1 MNSKRPLLPG
11 DGPLARVRPAVAF
24 LAVLALFV
32 TGVLVGGTVGAV
44 LLGVL
49 IVGAVALLA
58 ATWKV
63 LSPAHRTLR
72 VVVLLVLVLIALE
85 LVLKIPTR

>member
-1 MNSKRPLLPG
+1 MTSKRPLLPG

-24 LAVLALFV
+24 VLVLGLFV

-49 IVGAVALLA
+49 LVGATVLLA
-58 ATWKV
+58 TTWKV
-63 LSPAHRTLR
+63 LSPGHRTLR
-72 VVVLLVLVLIALE
+72 VVVLLVLLVITVE
-85 LVLKIPTR
+85 LVVKIPTR

>member
-1 MNSKRPLLPG
+1 
-11 DGPLARVRPAVAF
+11 VAF
-24 LAVLALFV
+24 VLVLGLFI
-32 TGVLVGGTVGAV
+32 TGVLVGGPVGAA

-49 IVGAVALLA
+49 IIGAGVLLA

-72 VVVLLVLVLIALE
+72 VVVLLVLVIITVE
-85 LVLKIPTR
+85 LVVKIPTR

>member
-1 MNSKRPLLPG
+1 M
-11 DGPLARVRPAVAF
+11 VAF
-24 LAVLALFV
+24 VLVLGLFV

-44 LLGVL
+44 LLGLL
-49 IVGAVALLA
+49 IIGAGVLLA

-72 VVVLLVLVLIALE
+72 VVVLLVLVVITVE
-85 LVLKIPTR
+85 LVVKIPTR

>member
-1 MNSKRPLLPG
+1 VTNKRPLLPG
-11 DGPLARVRPAVAF
+11 DGPLARVRPVVAF
-24 LAVLALFV
+24 VLVLGLFV
-32 TGVLVGGTVGAV
+32 TGVLVGGTLGAV

-49 IVGAVALLA
+49 VVGAAVLLA

-72 VVVLLVLVLIALE
+72 VVVLMVLVLITVE
-85 LVLKIPTR
+85 LVVKIPTR

>member
-1 MNSKRPLLPG
+1 MTNKRPLLPG

-24 LAVLALFV
+24 VVVLGLFI
-32 TGVLVGGTVGAV
+32 TGVWVGGTLGAV

-49 IVGAVALLA
+49 VAGAVVLLA

-72 VVVLLVLVLIALE
+72 VVVLLVLVVITVE
-85 LVLKIPTR
+85 LVVKIPTR

>member
-11 DGPLARVRPAVAF
+11 DGPLARVRPVMAF
-24 LAVLALFV
+24 VVVLGLFV
-32 TGVLVGGTVGAV
+32 TGVLVGGTLGAT

-49 IVGAVALLA
+49 VVGAIVLLA

-63 LSPAHRTLR
+63 LSPAQRMLR
-72 VVVLLVLVLIALE
+72 VVVLLVLAIIALE

>member
-1 MNSKRPLLPG
+1 MTSKRPLLPG

-24 LAVLALFV
+24 VLVLGLFI
-32 TGVLVGGTVGAV
+32 TGVWVGGTVGAV

-49 IVGAVALLA
+49 IVAAATLLA

-63 LSPAHRTLR
+63 LSPAQRTLR
-72 VVVLLVLVLIALE
+72 VVVLLVLLIITVE
-85 LVLKIPTR
+85 LVVKIPTR

>member
-1 MNSKRPLLPG
+1 MTSKRPLLPG
-11 DGPLARVRPAVAF
+11 DGPLARVRPVVAF
-24 LAVLALFV
+24 LVVLGLFI
-32 TGVLVGGTVGAV
+32 TGVLVGGTVGVV

-63 LSPAHRTLR
+63 LSPAQRTLR
-72 VVVLLVLVLIALE
+72 VVVLLVLAIIALE

>member
-24 LAVLALFV
+24 LIVLGLFI
-32 TGVLVGGTVGAV
+32 TGVLVGGTLGAT

-49 IVGAVALLA
+49 IAGAIALLA
-58 ATWKV
+58 ATWRV
-63 LSPAHRTLR
+63 LTPAQRMLR
-72 VVVLLVLVLIALE
+72 VVVLLVLVVITVE
-85 LVLKIPTR
+85 LVVKIPTS

>member
-1 MNSKRPLLPG
+1 MPG
-11 DGPLARVRPAVAF
+11 DGPLARVRPVVAF
-24 LAVLALFV
+24 LVVLGLFI
-32 TGVLVGGTVGAV
+32 TGVFVGGTVGAV

-49 IVGAVALLA
+49 ILGAVALLA

-63 LSPAHRTLR
+63 LSPAQRTLR
-72 VVVLLVLVLIALE
+72 VVVLLVLAVIALE

>member
-1 MNSKRPLLPG
+1 MTSKRPLLPG

-24 LAVLALFV
+24 VLVLGLFI
-32 TGVLVGGTVGAV
+32 TGVWVGGTVGAV

-49 IVGAVALLA
+49 IVAAGTLLA

-63 LSPAHRTLR
+63 LSPAQRTLR
-72 VVVLLVLVLIALE
+72 VVVLLVLLIITVE
-85 LVLKIPTR
+85 LVVKIPTR

>member
-1 MNSKRPLLPG
+1 MTSKRPLLPG

-24 LAVLALFV
+24 VLVLGLFI
-32 TGVLVGGTVGAV
+32 TGVWVGGTVGAV

-49 IVGAVALLA
+49 IVAAGTLLA

-72 VVVLLVLVLIALE
+72 VVVLLVLLIITVE
-85 LVLKIPTR
+85 LVVKIPTR

>member
-11 DGPLARVRPAVAF
+11 DGPLARVRPVVAF
-24 LAVLALFV
+24 LVVLGLFI
-32 TGVLVGGTVGAV
+32 TGVFVGGTVGAV

-49 IVGAVALLA
+49 ILGAVALLA

-63 LSPAHRTLR
+63 LSPAQRTLR
-72 VVVLLVLVLIALE
+72 VVVLLVLAVIALE

>member
-11 DGPLARVRPAVAF
+11 DGPLARVRPVVAF
-24 LAVLALFV
+24 LVVLGLFV
-32 TGVLVGGTVGAV
+32 TGVLVGGTLGAV

-49 IVGAVALLA
+49 VVGAIALLA
-58 ATWKV
+58 ATWRL
-63 LSPAHRTLR
+63 LSPAQRTLR
-72 VVVLLVLVLIALE
+72 VVVLLVLAVIALE